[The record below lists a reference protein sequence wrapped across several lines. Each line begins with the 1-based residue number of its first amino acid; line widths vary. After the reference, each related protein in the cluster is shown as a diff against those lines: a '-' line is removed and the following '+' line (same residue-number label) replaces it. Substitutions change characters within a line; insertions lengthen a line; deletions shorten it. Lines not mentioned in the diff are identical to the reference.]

1 MTLINFYKLV
11 THDES
16 LIYIGS
22 TKKELIVR
30 MAEHILSWSNAKFK
44 NKNKLS
50 SYDIIDSEKFRIL
63 LLEQFD
69 CDSNKDKLMLE
80 QQFINKYK
88 NINKNKSYSEFNQLT
103 KESWAS
109 YQREYYNSNH
119 HHYRKYKQD
128 YYQNNKERLK
138 YRYKLIKNLKQ
149 LPFYSY

>member
-1 MTLINFYKLV
+1 MLINFYKIV
-11 THDES
+11 NHDES
-16 LIYIGS
+16 LIYVGS

-69 CDSNKDKLMLE
+69 CASNKDRLMLE

-88 NINKNKSYSEFNQLT
+88 NINKNKSYSEFNQLS
-103 KESWAS
+103 KDSWNQ
-109 YQREYYNSNH
+109 YQREYYNSTQ
-119 HHYRKYKQD
+119 YKDYKKD
-128 YYQNNKERLK
+128 YYKKNRIKLLHRRLK
-138 YRYKLIKNLKQ
+138 IKLLKE
-149 LPFYSY
+149 LPIHNI

>member
-1 MTLINFYKLV
+1 MTLINFYKLI

-16 LIYIGS
+16 LIYVGS

-44 NKNKLS
+44 SKNKLS

-69 CDSNKDKLMLE
+69 CDSNKDRLMLE

-88 NINKNKSYSEFNQLT
+88 NINKNKSYSEFNQLS
-103 KESWAS
+103 KESWNQ
-109 YQREYYNSNH
+109 YQKNFYWNTN
-119 HHYRKYKQD
+119 YKDYKKD
-128 YYQNNKERLK
+128 YYKTNKIKLK
-138 YRYKLIKNLKQ
+138 NKYIIRKLFRQ
-149 LPFYSY
+149 LPSNIL